1 MIKTIRGFMKRLNE
15 DHVGAYAA
23 QSAYFI
29 LLSFIPFVL
38 LVVTLVKYTP
48 LTRDDVYSVL
58 INMLP
63 TEFQSYVG
71 GIVNEIFYQSVA
83 YMPITIITTLWSAGK
98 GIAALTNGLNSIYH
112 VTETR
117 NYIINR
123 LRGMAYTLIF
133 VAAFLTSLVL
143 LVFGTRIQNKLT
155 EHLPMVARVTSSIMG
170 MRTLITTGVL
180 ALLFL
185 VLYKCIPNRKAS
197 FKSQCPGALISSLA
211 WSIFSLAFSMYLDIA
226 LAASNMYGSLTMI
239 VFIMIWMYFCMWIL
253 LIGAEINAYFEDKL
267 RKLQNA
273 AIEHFMENKAAR
285 DACSPFPPSLA
296 HHLSTAFPAARGRA
310 CRSPRER
317 MTQRTRRFS
326 TSALTMSS
334 AISSVLV

>member
-1 MIKTIRGFMKRLNE
+1 MKRLNE

-133 VAAFLTSLVL
+133 AAAFLTSLVL

-170 MRTLITTGVL
+170 MRTLITTGGRTDL
-180 ALLFL
+180 IPCL
-185 VLYKCIPNRKAS
+185 VYFFPCIFHVSRH
-197 FKSQCPGALISSLA
+197 
-211 WSIFSLAFSMYLDIA
+211 
-226 LAASNMYGSLTMI
+226 
-239 VFIMIWMYFCMWIL
+239 
-253 LIGAEINAYFEDKL
+253 
-267 RKLQNA
+267 R
-273 AIEHFMENKAAR
+273 
-285 DACSPFPPSLA
+285 ACSVQYVRQSDDDRVYHDLDVFLHVDPSDR
-296 HHLSTAFPAARGRA
+296 RGD
-310 CRSPRER
+310 
-317 MTQRTRRFS
+317 QRVF
-326 TSALTMSS
+326 
-334 AISSVLV
+334 

>member
-133 VAAFLTSLVL
+133 AAAFLTSLVL

-170 MRTLITTGVL
+170 MRTGVL
-180 ALLFL
+180 AVLFL

-273 AIEHFMENKAAR
+273 AIEHFMENKETNKEA
-285 DACSPFPPSLA
+285 
-296 HHLSTAFPAARGRA
+296 GK
-310 CRSPRER
+310 
-317 MTQRTRRFS
+317 
-326 TSALTMSS
+326 
-334 AISSVLV
+334 

>member
-133 VAAFLTSLVL
+133 AAAFLTSLVL

-180 ALLFL
+180 AVLFL
-185 VLYKCIPNRKAS
+185 VLYKCIPNRVVIGILEGD
-197 FKSQCPGALISSLA
+197 GALDVRR
-211 WSIFSLAFSMYLDIA
+211 DI
-226 LAASNMYGSLTMI
+226 
-239 VFIMIWMYFCMWIL
+239 
-253 LIGAEINAYFEDKL
+253 
-267 RKLQNA
+267 QNA
-273 AIEHFMENKAAR
+273 AQGSGQALSWSEELRRARVALFLFHAAQPYT
-285 DACSPFPPSLA
+285 APSLVSLF
-296 HHLSTAFPAARGRA
+296 HGLP
-310 CRSPRER
+310 P
-317 MTQRTRRFS
+317 TQCTS
-326 TSALTMSS
+326 SKTSALRRIHLIPLASS
-334 AISSVLV
+334 SHRTPPLAFIRSRSTYSSWREVPQAVAQRSSFLTFSGSRGMQAGGPNLVTIRP